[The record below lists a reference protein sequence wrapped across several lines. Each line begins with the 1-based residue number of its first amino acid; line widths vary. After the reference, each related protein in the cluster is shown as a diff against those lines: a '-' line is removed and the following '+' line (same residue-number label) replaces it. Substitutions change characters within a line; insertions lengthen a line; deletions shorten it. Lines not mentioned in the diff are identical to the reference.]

1 MVKEGVIA
9 KMLCTQTTRIT
20 SFSVIDYKLISRF
33 RTIKGIVLKRF
44 DHHRKRP
51 LMEEKFLLQQSI
63 IKTLLY
69 YDIFNYPLK
78 VEEIHRFLPT
88 KSVNKKTVEEVLEN
102 LCHHGQIFQF
112 DEFFTVQNNEANIL
126 RRIKG
131 NDFAKKSTSIAIKRA
146 SLLAKFPFVRAV
158 FASGSF
164 SKGYM
169 DENSDLDFFIVTSP
183 ERLWFARTLI
193 VMFKRVFFF
202 NSHKYFCC
210 NYFVDS
216 NNLEIEEKNLFT
228 ATELATLVPLYGRQ
242 IYINVMHRNAW
253 LLNFF
258 PNYEINSGEH
268 LIKEETSI
276 IKQAS
281 EKVLK
286 NKFWGNFEK
295 FFMQL
300 TIKRWRR
307 LYEKEYQTDD
317 FFIAFKSNEHV
328 SKNHP
333 NHYQQKVINSYN
345 EKLRNYSRR
354 FHVQLLQEEIR

>member
-1 MVKEGVIA
+1 
-9 KMLCTQTTRIT
+9 MLNSKQ
-20 SFSVIDYKLISRF
+20 DLI
-33 RTIKGIVLKRF
+33 VVE
-44 DHHRKRP
+44 KRP
-51 LMEEKFLLQQSI
+51 LMEEKLLLQQSI

-78 VEEIHRFLPT
+78 GKEIHRFL
-88 KSVNKKTVEEVLEN
+88 SVDNGKAKAIEEALEH
-102 LCHHGQIFQF
+102 LCHQQLIFRF
-112 DEFFTVQNNEANIL
+112 DEFFSVQNSERNIL
-126 RRIKG
+126 RRKKG
-131 NDFAKKSTSIAIKRA
+131 NDFAKRSTPIAIKRA
-146 SLLAKFPFVRAV
+146 RLLASFPFVRAV

-183 ERLWFARTLI
+183 GRLWISRTII

-216 NNLEIEEKNLFT
+216 NHLEIEEKNLFT
-228 ATELATLVPLYGRQ
+228 ATELATLVPLYGHRM
-242 IYINVMHRNAW
+242 YTSLMHRNAW

-276 IKQAS
+276 IKQAW
-281 EKVLK
+281 ENVLK
-286 NKFWGNFEK
+286 NKFWDGPEK
-295 FFMQL
+295 FLMQL

-307 LYEKEYQTDD
+307 LYEKKYQTND
-317 FFIAFKSNEHV
+317 FNIAFRSNEYI

-333 NHYQQKVINSYN
+333 NHYQQKVMKSYD
-345 EKLRNYSRR
+345 EKLRNYSTQ
-354 FHVQLLQEEIR
+354 FHVQLLQEIM